1 MIKPTELK
9 PTVNPNEIKPLE
21 LSNEIISGSEE
32 SMLIYFN
39 KINEIINVLNKL
51 TDMISGAMSKRGY

>member
-21 LSNEIISGSEE
+21 LSNEITSGSKE